1 MLVPPENGRLLSIHI
16 PDAVE
21 KSFAGAG
28 HLIYLECAQDFHETV
43 MKFFRNKA

>member
-1 MLVPPENGRLLSIHI
+1 
-16 PDAVE
+16 VE

-28 HLIYLECAQDFHETV
+28 HLISLECAQDFHETV